1 MLSMRTRV
9 AAALGRVASA
19 ASRATKRGDGSVVG
33 ARVTLV
39 LAPSALDELAAGWRV
54 ATVSGTNGK
63 STTTAFLAAACTAGG
78 HRVASNIEGAN
89 LRSGVVALLSSRR
102 TRDADL
108 AVIEVDELA
117 LPTLLQSF
125 DHPVVALLNLSRDQL
140 DRFGEVRT
148 VAARWREAF
157 TSNAATVVANADD
170 PLVVWGAS
178 AASDVTFVGVGAG
191 WRLDAV
197 SCPACG
203 ERIES
208 NDEDWWCSGC
218 SLRRPRGYEL
228 AGNELRDPEGNLLVV
243 LRPGVPGRHNLANAA
258 IAVVAATKLGVEPSV
273 AAHATEDVASIA
285 GRYQTVAIG
294 HARVR
299 LLLAKNPA
307 GWHELLTMIDGED
320 RPVLLAINARIA
332 DGRDPSWLWD
342 VEFEKLR
349 GRKVIAAG
357 ERAADL
363 AVRLHYAEV
372 DCEVWPGDVLER
384 LRTLG
389 WDDEP
394 IVDVLA
400 NYTVFAD
407 LTRQLKRSA

>member
-1 MLSMRTRV
+1 MLSLRTRV
-9 AAALGRVASA
+9 AAAVGRAASA

-33 ARVTLV
+33 ARVTLI
-39 LAPSALDELAAGWRV
+39 LAPSALDELASGRRI

-63 STTTAFLAAACTAGG
+63 STTTAFLAAACTAAG
-78 HRVASNIEGAN
+78 HRVASNVEGAN

-102 TRDADL
+102 TRDTDL

-117 LPTLLQSF
+117 LPTLLPSF
-125 DHPVVALLNLSRDQL
+125 EHPVVALLNLSRDQL

-170 PLVVWGAS
+170 PLVVWGAEV
-178 AASDVTFVGVGAG
+178 AEDVTFVGVGAG

-208 NDEDWWCSGC
+208 SDTDWWCSGC
-218 SLRRPRGYEL
+218 SLRRPAGYQL
-228 AGNELRDPEGNLLVV
+228 DGDRLRDPEDNVLVV

-258 IAVVAATKLGVEPSV
+258 IAVVAAAKLGVEPSV
-273 AAHATEDVASIA
+273 AARATEAVTSIA
-285 GRYQTVAIG
+285 WRYQTVVIG
-294 HARVR
+294 GSQVR

-372 DCEVWPGDVLER
+372 DCEVWNGDVLER
-384 LRTLG
+384 LHRLRA
-389 WDDEP
+389 DEYP
-394 IVDVLA
+394 ALDVLA